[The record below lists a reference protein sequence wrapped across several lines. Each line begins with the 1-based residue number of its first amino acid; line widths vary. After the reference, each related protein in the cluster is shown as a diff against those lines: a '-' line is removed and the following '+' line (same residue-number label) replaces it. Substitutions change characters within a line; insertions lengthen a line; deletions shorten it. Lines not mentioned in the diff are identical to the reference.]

1 MDTLPRHQTTL
12 LNPKPSTCHPTPV
25 ILQLATIHTSEQ
37 MNLGN

>member
-1 MDTLPRHQTTL
+1 MDTLPSHQTTL